1 MPTTSLFS
9 RASSKSLNSAGEAS
23 VDAHRHKLVH
33 NLAWAFLHCGRSFIM
48 VYELSQWCGLSLP
61 LYPLC
66 NCLKENPYNT
76 NAMHC
81 PILIDFTLHGASA
94 WIDCEGCRTHLV
106 GGQVKC
112 GVEVAGKSVASITAV
127 FRLESFA
134 KGLSSCSCCQWG
146 FPIEAFRR
154 SWGDRFGKARVFID
168 GHEVMVKRYS
178 FLQQLTFS
186 HDAYHLN
193 VDNTALGPLHGCSIH
208 IRVAAQMGLHL
219 AVRLLLPCPDNKEV
233 EC

>member
-1 MPTTSLFS
+1 MVRSEPTPVSPLQLPKGKPVLRAIQMPCIAPFLLTSLCMVHQRGS
-9 RASSKSLNSAGEAS
+9 IVKVAGLTWSAG
-23 VDAHRHKLVH
+23 
-33 NLAWAFLHCGRSFIM
+33 
-48 VYELSQWCGLSLP
+48 
-61 LYPLC
+61 
-66 NCLKENPYNT
+66 
-76 NAMHC
+76 
-81 PILIDFTLHGASA
+81 
-94 WIDCEGCRTHLV
+94 
-106 GGQVKC
+106 QVEC
-112 GVEVAGKSVASITAV
+112 GVEVAGKSGASITAV

-146 FPIEAFRR
+146 FPNETFRR

-219 AVRLLLPCPDNKEV
+219 AVRLLLPCPDHKEV